1 MLTVS
6 QTRLYLQS
14 GVPGIC
20 KHAKLK
26 SRKLFSSSLLLTY
39 RHGILQGGEAGK
51 GREKNKKK
59 KCGKGEKSALQE
71 DG

>member
-1 MLTVS
+1 
-6 QTRLYLQS
+6 
-14 GVPGIC
+14 
-20 KHAKLK
+20 
-26 SRKLFSSSLLLTY
+26 LLLTY